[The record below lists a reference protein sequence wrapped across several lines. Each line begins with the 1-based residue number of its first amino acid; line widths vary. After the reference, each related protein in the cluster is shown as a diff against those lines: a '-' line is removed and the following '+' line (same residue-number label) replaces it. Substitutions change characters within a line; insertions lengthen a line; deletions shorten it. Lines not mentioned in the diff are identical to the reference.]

1 MSKVNLYGVLQME
14 DLSPDQ
20 QAVAELIG
28 IDNYAL
34 LIENFGGTSIYIPK
48 ADAFLRVTRD
58 EQIRQEYDG
67 GNIKALALKHSLSE
81 MQIRNILADTIRE
94 LRAKPLDGQL
104 DMFTNS
110 A

>member
-1 MSKVNLYGVLQME
+1 MSIVDLYGVLQME

-34 LIENFGGTSIYIPK
+34 LIENFGGTSVYVPK
-48 ADAFLRVTRD
+48 ADAFLRLSRD

-67 GNIKALALKHSLSE
+67 GNIKALALKYSLSE
-81 MQIRNILADTIRE
+81 VQIRNILADTIRE
-94 LRAKPLDGQL
+94 LRAKPLDGQI
-104 DMFTNS
+104 DMFSDT